1 MQPAEKCGILIKSTD
16 LIVTKYVYGLGLI
29 GEEKLGCFKT
39 YHFDMRGS
47 AVAITDMCGNVID
60 TSSQN
65 AYANN
70 LSLTV
75 TIDLAKV
82 IYCNTQR
89 ISCGLCNH
97 DLCNA

>member
-1 MQPAEKCGILIKSTD
+1 MDG
-16 LIVTKYVYGLGLI
+16 IVTKYIYGLGLI
-29 GEEKLGCFKT
+29 GEAKLGCFKT

-47 AVAITDMCGNVID
+47 TVAITDMCGNVID

-75 TIDLAKV
+75 TIDFSQNPELYSAFEK
-82 IYCNTQR
+82 IWKGKGWIFDDMQATYNWKK
-89 ISCGLCNH
+89 
-97 DLCNA
+97 